1 MWQPIGLTFVVL
13 ALVGLGFG
21 AARQLERAQ
30 PEPPAVS
37 ALADSRLSGRLTA
50 QVAVKGRHFSV
61 YVGKVPGRG
70 GETPRHWSVA
80 VPTAD

>member
-13 ALVGLGFG
+13 AVVGLGFVT
-21 AARQLERAQ
+21 ARQVERAQ

-37 ALADSRLSGRLTA
+37 ASPDSRLWGQLTA
-50 QVAVKGRHFSV
+50 QVAVKGRRFDV
-61 YVGKVPGRG
+61 YVGKIPGRG
-70 GETPRHWSVA
+70 GETHRHWSVA